1 MINDYFKFNIQSG
14 ILPGKAMIEEARKR
28 YKILE
33 NRKWL
38 VRLYELKSIISSKPR
53 SNIKN
58 TCYLFHLL
66 L

>member
-1 MINDYFKFNIQSG
+1 
-14 ILPGKAMIEEARKR
+14 MIEEARKR

-58 TCYLFHLL
+58 TSYLFHLL